1 MLSLKSHIPQFY
13 QVSSE
18 AKRGSFVSR
27 KLAKSTSPILLA
39 AFFFLF
45 LIYSSC
51 HYFKKP
57 IFFSSVGYDA
67 FSVLRLP
74 HPCGVCY
81 QLASELCGLKKKKF
95 LLTHSQS
102 HSLRAP
108 PHHHPAVFGS
118 LTPPPARASPLTHLH
133 PRPVHTIL
141 YSSLL
146 SWEKAPPLTPHTPPC
161 WWERKRRGRGVGAEG
176 AQGGNFS
183 TVSVKTERKSE

>member
-1 MLSLKSHIPQFY
+1 MSMLSLKSHIPQFY

-108 PHHHPAVFGS
+108 P
-118 LTPPPARASPLTHLH
+118 PPPRCLWVSHAPTRSCLPPH
-133 PRPVHTIL
+133 PPPPT
-141 YSSLL
+141 SSSYHFIFISFVLGK
-146 SWEKAPPLTPHTPPC
+146 SAPPHPTHTPML
-161 WWERKRRGRGVGAEG
+161 VGEEKEG
-176 AQGGNFS
+176 KGSGG
-183 TVSVKTERKSE
+183 